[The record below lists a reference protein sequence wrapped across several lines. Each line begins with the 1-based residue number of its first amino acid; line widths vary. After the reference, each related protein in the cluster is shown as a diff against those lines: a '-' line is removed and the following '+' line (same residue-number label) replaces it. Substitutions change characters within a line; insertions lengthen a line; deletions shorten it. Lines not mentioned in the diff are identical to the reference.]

1 MQILTNFEKH
11 QLTKTL
17 TADFNG
23 SEYPHTFNYLSELL
37 FFKHLCN
44 CNLCNILSR
53 SLTTKINKIEV
64 DINISRFQSNIIP
77 LTINQEI
84 SHILADFEHF
94 HIGPTIPGN

>member
-44 CNLCNILSR
+44 CSHCNTLSR
-53 SLTTKINKIEV
+53 SLTTKIDKIEV
-64 DINISRFQSNIIP
+64 DINISRFQSHIIP
-77 LTINQEI
+77 LTISQEI

-94 HIGPTIPGN
+94 HIGP